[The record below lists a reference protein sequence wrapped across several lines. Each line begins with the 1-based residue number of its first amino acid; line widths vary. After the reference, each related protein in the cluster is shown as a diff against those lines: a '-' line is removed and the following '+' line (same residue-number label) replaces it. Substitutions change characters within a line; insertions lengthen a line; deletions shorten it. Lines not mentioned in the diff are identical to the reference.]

1 MTTDRINHLN
11 IGLMIASA
19 AAAFVLPFE
28 LFLFSYAVLG
38 PLHYLTEISWLKD
51 RKFFCNLKWDWLPI
65 VALCV
70 LYFLGSE
77 SVLGEYHIT
86 LLATH
91 AGDLVLMTFGLALI
105 FVLTKSLKARL
116 LGTMAML
123 IVTFLLHNPEQNL
136 RNIPLLILLIFIPTL
151 IHVFVFTAAFILFG
165 ALKSKSISGYVSFG
179 VLLLCAGS
187 FLVIKPDTSGYVVS
201 DYVRQSYALF
211 EQLNAIILSL
221 LGIRL
226 HHGED
231 SFSHPANVA
240 LTRFIGFA
248 YTYHY
253 LNWFSK
259 TSIIRWHEVS
269 WPRMAVVVAIWLVS
283 VGLYAWDYA
292 LGFKW
297 LLFLSM
303 AHVMLEFP
311 LNHRSFIG
319 IGQELWGRVSHAISV
334 VIRQRT
340 SAER

>member
-38 PLHYLTEISWLKD
+38 PLHYLTEISWLND
-51 RKFFCNLKWDWLPI
+51 RKFFCNHKWDWIPI
-65 VALCV
+65 AAICILF
-70 LYFLGSE
+70 FLGSE
-77 SVLGEYHIT
+77 PVLGEHHIVFFN
-86 LLATH
+86 TH
-91 AGDLVLMTFGLALI
+91 ASDLVLFTFGLALI
-105 FVLTKSLKARL
+105 FILTKSLKARL
-116 LGTMAML
+116 LGTMALL
-123 IVTFLLHNPEQNL
+123 IVTALLHNPEQSPK
-136 RNIPLLILLIFIPTL
+136 NIPLVIFLIFIPTL
-151 IHVFVFTAAFILFG
+151 IHVFIFTAAFILFG
-165 ALKSKSISGYVSFG
+165 ALKSKSVSGYISFG
-179 VLLLCAGS
+179 VLLLCAAS
-187 FLVIKPDTSGYVVS
+187 FWLIRPDTSGYVVS
-201 DYVRQSYALF
+201 EYVRNSYEFFASVNYVV
-211 EQLNAIILSL
+211 LNL
-221 LGIRL
+221 LDVKPIAGF
-226 HHGED
+226 D
-231 SFSHPANVA
+231 FFNHPANVA

-259 TSIIRWHEVS
+259 TSIIKWHEVS
-269 WPRMAVVVAIWLVS
+269 WPRMAVVVAVWIVS

-319 IGQELWGRVSHAISV
+319 IGQELWSRVSPGSGV
-334 VIRQRT
+334 PNRQRA